1 MKEILKDAIGVV
13 HMKNLKVKAKML
25 ILVTSILITVLIA
38 GLISLIS
45 MQSAAARS
53 IELMEET
60 IRADYDTNIKEQVN
74 NVVSLLQNIYDDQQA
89 GQYSEE
95 EAKKLASDLVRDLRY
110 KEGGY
115 FWIDTTDG
123 TNVVLLGKEAEGTN
137 RIDLKDTI

>member
-1 MKEILKDAIGVV
+1 
-13 HMKNLKVKAKML
+13 MKNLKVKAKML

-74 NVVSLLQNIYDDQQA
+74 NVVSLLQNIYDDQQD
-89 GQYSEE
+89 GQYS
-95 EAKKLASDLVRDLRY
+95 
-110 KEGGY
+110 
-115 FWIDTTDG
+115 
-123 TNVVLLGKEAEGTN
+123 
-137 RIDLKDTI
+137 